1 MSTAQIHSNNSSTG
15 TSKIA
20 KRATNLTL
28 SVDVLEAA
36 KKLDFNVSQLCDTF
50 LRELVRQELKSRWR
64 TEHADFIA
72 AYNSTIDAE
81 GLPLDEWRSF

>member
-1 MSTAQIHSNNSSTG
+1 MSTAQIQADNSSTG
-15 TSKIA
+15 NSKSA

-28 SVDVLEAA
+28 SIDVLEAA

-50 LRELVRQELKSRWR
+50 LREAVRKELEARWR